1 MLQPKL
7 LLFIFLYIYIALKKL
22 PDCCRGR
29 SNVASE
35 PAIEEVSPDEKMWFK
50 DLSRE
55 VVYKPL
61 GHLYIWKILEE
72 GNQVSE
78 SRCSLCFLIYTNNWV

>member
-7 LLFIFLYIYIALKKL
+7 LLFQYIYIALKKL

-50 DLSRE
+50 DLPRE
-55 VVYKPL
+55 EVYKPL
-61 GHLYIWKILEE
+61 GHLSIWKILEE
-72 GNQVSE
+72 EKTN
-78 SRCSLCFLIYTNNWV
+78 SLNPDVHYVFLIYTNNWV